1 MVLKPWDESLQL
13 SGLQRERKKKRHKE
27 IRKAMLRKT
36 RSDTIETKRKSI
48 SRGSKALLG
57 TERLKEIEFPDKG
70 TLSMVVQGDGR
81 TVPEQV

>member
-1 MVLKPWDESLQL
+1 
-13 SGLQRERKKKRHKE
+13 
-27 IRKAMLRKT
+27 MLTKT